1 MSKERG
7 KSELESKRLWH
18 SVASKQPVRPQD
30 NFPDQRNSTLSRA
43 DSRSVRDVPLA
54 PWTNVSV
61 FVVASVFALIVPR
74 RMKHSS
80 VVWIASIDSPNIR
93 DVSAM
98 SSTQY
103 A

>member
-18 SVASKQPVRPQD
+18 SVASKQPVRPHD

-74 RMKHSS
+74 RMKHSNVS
-80 VVWIASIDSPNIR
+80 WIA
-93 DVSAM
+93 
-98 SSTQY
+98 
-103 A
+103 